1 MKKTKFAVLLT
12 AFMAVLGLSSCL
24 GEPDP
29 YSYGMG
35 IFRVYGFPGYY
46 KFYTADNISLTPT
59 NQSVIEDDNLGDF
72 AYLYY
77 KYDTRNIT
85 QGVNNINIELQQP
98 PVPIKT
104 IDPYESEGNAPFVS
118 FQGSKEVLLSNYLYD
133 KNSLFIS
140 LTYNVRYNTKD
151 QTKNDLGYHEFN
163 IWKVEEESSS
173 EELVL
178 RLSHTLNSVE
188 IENEGTFVYNDIR
201 RINLLQYINSE
212 ETPKKII
219 IKYQVEK
226 DSSSSE
232 EDNELVDVEEP
243 FTLDYD
249 QFLGWFPNVEG

>member
-29 YSYGMG
+29 YNYGEG
-35 IFRVYGFPGYY
+35 IFRADGFPGYY
-46 KFYTADNISLTPT
+46 RFYTADRISLTPT
-59 NQSVIEDDNLGDF
+59 NQSLIENDLGDF
-72 AYLYY
+72 AYIFY
-77 KYDTRNIT
+77 KYDTRNVT
-85 QGVNNINIELQQP
+85 QGVDNINIELQQT

>member
-1 MKKTKFAVLLT
+1 MKKTKFAVLIT

-29 YSYGMG
+29 YNYGEG
-35 IFRVYGFPGYY
+35 IFRADGFPGYY
-46 KFYTADNISLTPT
+46 KFSTAYGMTLIPT
-59 NQSVIEDDNLGDF
+59 NQSIITDDLGSF
-72 AYLYY
+72 AYIYY
-77 KYDTRNIT
+77 KYDTRTVSQNSE
-85 QGVNNINIELQQP
+85 NLNIELQQT

-104 IDPYESEGNAPFVS
+104 IIPYENEGNAPFVS
-118 FQGSKEVLLSNYLYD
+118 YQGSKEVLLSRYLYD

-151 QTKNDLGYHEFN
+151 QTKNDLDYHEFN

-188 IENEGTFVYNDIR
+188 IENEATLVYNDIR

-249 QFLGWFPNVEG
+249 QFLSWFPKVEE